1 MSSGISLFIVIGVIL
16 NVVAAM
22 WLLLAMRKRPS
33 ESTSTSDTTGH
44 VWDDDLREF
53 NNPLPRWWLWLFILS
68 VVFSVGYVI
77 LYPGMG
83 SARGTLGWSQ
93 QSQFE
98 AMQAEQEKKTQAM
111 LAQFAGKTAEV
122 LSADPRA
129 TAVGR
134 NLFANNCAACHGS
147 DGRGAPGFPNIT
159 DGDWLWGGDAQSITT
174 TITEGRNAVMTPWID
189 VIGARGVDDVV
200 AHVMTLSGRK
210 TSKGD
215 VAAGK
220 VQFETL
226 CSACHGVDGR
236 GNTALG
242 APNLTDNIWL
252 YGGAAEKIHETVAK
266 GRNGVMPAHGERM
279 GEARVRLLTAYVL
292 SMGEKR
298 VAQAAP

>member
-1 MSSGISLFIVIGVIL
+1 MSLFIVIGTIL

-22 WLLLAMRKRPS
+22 WLLLAMRKRS
-33 ESTSTSDTTGH
+33 GESTTTSDTTGH
-44 VWDDDLREF
+44 VWDGDLREY

-68 VVFSVGYVI
+68 IIFSVGYVI

-83 SARGTLGWSQ
+83 NAKGTLGWSQ
-93 QSQFE
+93 KSQFE
-98 AMQAEQEKKTQAM
+98 TMQAEQEKKTQAM
-111 LAQFAGKTAEV
+111 LAQFAGKTAEE
-122 LSADPRA
+122 LAGDPRA

-159 DGDWLWGGDAQSITT
+159 DGDWQWGGDAQSITT
-174 TITEGRNAVMTPWID
+174 TITEGRTAIMTPWID
-189 VIGARGVDDVV
+189 VLGPQGVDDVV

-210 TSKGD
+210 ASTGD
-215 VAAGK
+215 AAAGK

-236 GNTALG
+236 GNHALG

-252 YGGAAEKIHETVAK
+252 YGGAADKIRETVVK
-266 GRNGVMPAHGERM
+266 GRQGMMPAHGERM

-292 SMGEKR
+292 SMGEPR
-298 VAQAAP
+298 DAQAGP